1 MHPVLEPIATSYH
14 GTKKTLSVF
23 PEFLYTYT
31 SSRKSL
37 VTKQRELELEVERLE
52 NKVREESSEIEE
64 LQGKIFFNEKTGNE
78 GKVPLVMY
86 PLMKDMT
93 SMYSTIIL
101 SKGFKDGIDIGTMVF
116 VRGGQAVCSIKEVYT
131 SSSLCL
137 LLTASGVV
145 TEGVTSSSSLT
156 LSLVGRGGYYVADI
170 VRGTLVKPG
179 EVVYLRSNPKIVLGT
194 IKEIINNDQ
203 DTSWHLFIKGD
214 YSPTTSSVFYA
225 RP

>member
-1 MHPVLEPIATSYH
+1 MELTSVLWFLCVEA
-14 GTKKTLSVF
+14 KLSVLLKKYIHLH
-23 PEFLYTYT
+23 LYAY
-31 SSRKSL
+31 SL
-37 VTKQRELELEVERLE
+37 
-52 NKVREESSEIEE
+52 
-64 LQGKIFFNEKTGNE
+64 
-78 GKVPLVMY
+78 
-86 PLMKDMT
+86 
-93 SMYSTIIL
+93 
-101 SKGFKDGIDIGTMVF
+101 
-116 VRGGQAVCSIKEVYT
+116 
-131 SSSLCL
+131 
-137 LLTASGVV
+137 ASGVV